1 MRKHLDYFNIFL
13 IILLVLTF
21 FVYLPIFRVFFQ
33 QDEWTTFG
41 RFFAARGS
49 DPVKTIQVFFTPT
62 VGHYV
67 PLTQFFTYLY
77 FQIFKINPSGYALE
91 SLGAHLLIVFLV
103 YKLSSKIFSNRIDS
117 ILTAGFFALNA
128 SSHQATSWLVADI
141 NTHFSTI
148 FALLSV
154 ISLLNWRKVWL
165 SIVFLVTALLFK
177 ETPIGLFLILPL
189 GVYLFSRDSP
199 VNKFRITVKMLSS
212 GFLYFIFRVSMI
224 FLQKTSVADK
234 LVTRSQSIYEIL
246 VNLFTFPTKI
256 LAQLFMPTRLL
267 LSLARSFVRILPQTL
282 TGLQGTTAFDKFVE
296 GTALQII
303 YWFIFIAMLV
313 GVYILV
319 NKIRDMESK
328 KAIIFGLSF
337 LFVNSLIYVLSPG
350 RPGNIPDV
358 DSRNLYFP
366 LIGVSIFI
374 ISFIRLLF
382 KRRTVTLVAV
392 SILLMSVHVI
402 WLTKELNN
410 LTKAGQ
416 EQKTIL
422 EQVKRENPVL
432 SPKTIFYMESD
443 KPFYGMADNQ
453 KIFPF
458 QMNLGFVLIVWY
470 WPTEKFP
477 KSFGNQTKFLYG
489 LTEEDY
495 REDEGRGIG
504 YFRDFQSLQTAVLKY
519 NLPKESIIAYHYDSG
534 TKRTINITKEIRAKF
549 K

>member
-1 MRKHLDYFNIFL
+1 ML
-13 IILLVLTF
+13 
-21 FVYLPIFRVFFQ
+21 
-33 QDEWTTFG
+33 
-41 RFFAARGS
+41 
-49 DPVKTIQVFFTPT
+49 QVFFAPAI
-62 VGHYV
+62 GHYV
-67 PLTQFFTYLY
+67 PLTHFFTYVY
-77 FQIFKINPSGYALE
+77 FQVVKINPFGYALE
-91 SLGAHLLIVFLV
+91 SIASHLLIIFLI
-103 YKLSSKIFSNRIDS
+103 YKLSTRFFSSKLHPLLI
-117 ILTAGFFALNA
+117 AGYFAFNA

-148 FALLSV
+148 FALLSM
-154 ISLLNWRKVWL
+154 ISLFNYRKIWVSL
-165 SIVFLVTALLFK
+165 VFLIIALLFK

-189 GVYLFSRDSP
+189 GIYLFNADSK
-199 VNKFRITVKMLSS
+199 VRKFLDVIKVLIVGLSY
-212 GFLYFIFRVSMI
+212 FLFRVSMVFFHQI
-224 FLQKTSVADK
+224 SATDK
-234 LVTRSQSIYEIL
+234 IVTKSQSIYEIL

-256 LAQLFMPTRLL
+256 LAQLFLPTRLL
-267 LSLARSFVRILPQTL
+267 LSLARSFAQILPQIL
-282 TGLQGTTAFDKFVE
+282 TGVQGTTAFDKFVE

-303 YWFIFIAMLV
+303 YWVIFIAMLA

-337 LFVNSLIYVLSPG
+337 LFVNSLIYILSPG

-374 ISFIRLLF
+374 ISFFRLLF
-382 KRRTVTLVAV
+382 KQKTTVLLVV
-392 SILLMSVHVI
+392 SVCLTTIHVI
-402 WLTKELNN
+402 WLSSEFNT

-432 SPKTIFYMESD
+432 PPKTIFYMESD

-477 KSFGNQTKFLYG
+477 KSFGDQTKFLYG
-489 LTEEDY
+489 LTEEGY
-495 REDEGRGIG
+495 REDGDRGIG
-504 YFRDFQSLQTAVLKY
+504 YFRDFQSLQTAVSKY
-519 NLPKESIIAYHYDSG
+519 DLPRECVIAYHYNSE
-534 TKRTINITKEIRAKF
+534 TKKTTNITKVIRNKL